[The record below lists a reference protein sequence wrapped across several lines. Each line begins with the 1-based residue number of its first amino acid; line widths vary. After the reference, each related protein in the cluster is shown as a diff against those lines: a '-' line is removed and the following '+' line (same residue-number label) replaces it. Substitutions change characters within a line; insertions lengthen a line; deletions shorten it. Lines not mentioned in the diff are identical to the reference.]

1 MSIQRDTFKS
11 TIDKAKW
18 NSKRKKGTSNPKES
32 SRRKQ
37 RKETKWNKKPHWSPS
52 ISISTLHVNVW
63 IYQLKEK
70 NRVDKKQ
77 DPTICSPQETQFE
90 INGIG
95 SKVKRWQKIC
105 NANINQKK
113 AVVATLMSGKV
124 DSRAKKITRV
134 REGHFIILKG
144 SGYQED
150 MAILNLYVPNNRAA
164 KYLKQKRTELRGEI
178 DKPMIIVGD
187 FSAPLSIIDWTM
199 WKISKVI

>member
-1 MSIQRDTFKS
+1 MCIQRDTFKS

-18 NSKRKKGTSNPKES
+18 NSKRKKGTSNPKEG
-32 SRRKQ
+32 RRKQ
-37 RKETKWNKKPHWSPS
+37 RKETKCNQKPHWSPS
-52 ISISTLHVNVW
+52 ISIITLHVNVW

-77 DPTICSPQETQFE
+77 DPTICSPQETQFK

-95 SKVKRWQKIC
+95 RLKVKRWQKIC

-113 AVVATLMSGKV
+113 AVVATLMSDKV

-150 MAILNLYVPNNRAA
+150 IAILNLYVPNNRAA
-164 KYLKQKRTELRGEI
+164 K
-178 DKPMIIVGD
+178 
-187 FSAPLSIIDWTM
+187 
-199 WKISKVI
+199 